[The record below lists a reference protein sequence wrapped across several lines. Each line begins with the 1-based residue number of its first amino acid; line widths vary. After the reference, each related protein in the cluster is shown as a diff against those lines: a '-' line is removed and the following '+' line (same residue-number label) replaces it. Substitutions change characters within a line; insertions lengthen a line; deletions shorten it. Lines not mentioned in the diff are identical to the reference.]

1 MNAKDFLSEQSD
13 QSIRSLFKEFLRL
26 LEQLKSEHDINFDKL
41 YNSLP
46 DEYHD
51 LVNMADY
58 FDEDRFSMYRKKV
71 LDLGNET
78 IRNQISDIENFEIKF
93 IFNKE

>member
-13 QSIRSLFKEFLRL
+13 QGIRSLFKEFLRL

-78 IRNQISDIENFEIKF
+78 IRNQMSDIENFEIKF